1 MGQPY
6 SQNKKS
12 GFVFSSCVFKHVAT
26 SFSLKY
32 LWQNIYSAY
41 TAETDVK
48 Q

>member
-1 MGQPY
+1 MGQPC
-6 SQNKKS
+6 SQNKS
-12 GFVFSSCVFKHVAT
+12 GFAFSFSVFKHVAT

-32 LWQNIYSAY
+32 LWQNIYSDY